1 MNTYI
6 LQYIHTDLIRTLRYF
21 SFLVGTFFIGNAQNN
36 FQVVMLAVYQA

>member
-6 LQYIHTDLIRTLRYF
+6 LQYIHTNLNRTLRYF
-21 SFLVGTFFIGNAQNN
+21 SFLVGTFIGNAQNN